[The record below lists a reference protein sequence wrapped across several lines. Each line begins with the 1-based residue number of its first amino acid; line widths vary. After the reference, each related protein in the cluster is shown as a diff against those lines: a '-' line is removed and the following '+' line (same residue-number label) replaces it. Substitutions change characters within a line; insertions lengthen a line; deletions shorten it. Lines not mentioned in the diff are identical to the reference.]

1 MKQTNLR
8 ISANILL
15 GVSLF
20 GMLTPVLF
28 MTGCGKH
35 EAAGG
40 AFGAATGAVVGNVVS
55 GGRSKGAGTLIGAA
69 LGHYVG
75 SSAGRSADDQERNE
89 KIERANSV
97 RVVHVERTARSS
109 KWCQHCHHRVGIS
122 HAVRCPDCGDNLVY
136 DKYCRDCRTV
146 FPADSSYQYC
156 PYCEDRVRLV
166 NRY

>member
-1 MKQTNLR
+1 MKCKKLM
-8 ISANILL
+8 IKANILL
-15 GVSLF
+15 AISF
-20 GMLTPVLF
+20 IGMISSVLF
-28 MTGCGKH
+28 FTGCGKN

-69 LGHYVG
+69 IGHFAG
-75 SSAGRSADDQERNE
+75 SSMGRSADEQEKQE
-89 KIERANSV
+89 KMERANTV
-97 RVVHVERTARSS
+97 RVVHVERVSRSG
-109 KWCQHCHHRVGIS
+109 KWCQTCHQRVGIS

-146 FPADSSYQYC
+146 FSADSSYQYC
-156 PYCEDRVRLV
+156 PYCENRVRLV